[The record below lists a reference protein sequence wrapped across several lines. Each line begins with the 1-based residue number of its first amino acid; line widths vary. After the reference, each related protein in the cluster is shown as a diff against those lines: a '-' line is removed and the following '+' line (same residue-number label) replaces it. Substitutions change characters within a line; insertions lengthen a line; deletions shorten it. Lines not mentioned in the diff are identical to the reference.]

1 MRNALIERI
10 DDAQARFEAREPS
23 ILAFL
28 PEDGRFDRLR
38 REARSLGERYPDP
51 DRRPPLFGVL
61 FGVKDIFHVEGWPT
75 RAGSRLP
82 PRALHGTEAESV
94 SRLKAAGALMLGK
107 TVTTEFAH
115 FTPGPTRNPHDTGHT
130 PGGSSS
136 GSAAAVAAGF
146 CDLALG
152 TQTIGSIVRPASF
165 CGVVGLKPTCDRI
178 SARGVIPL
186 APSLDHVG
194 CFAADVHGAIRA
206 ARVLYTTWHDAP
218 PRVRTPVFGI
228 PDGPY
233 LQRAPADTLEWF
245 TGVCRALAD
254 AGHACRHVPVMAD
267 FQDVCERHQV
277 ILAAEAARVHAS
289 WFREYEAL
297 YGPKIADL
305 IRRGRSTTDEQLDV
319 ARAGQAAFRSGLR
332 RLMAE
337 SRIDAWI
344 CPSALG
350 PAPKGLES
358 TGDPVMNL
366 PWTQAGMPVVGLPAG
381 RHPAG
386 LPMGLQVVA
395 AWNDD
400 ELLLAHAEKL
410 QRVTNQL

>member
-1 MRNALIERI
+1 MRNDLIDRI
-10 DDAQARFEAREPS
+10 DDARARFEAREPS
-23 ILAFL
+23 IQAFL

-38 REARSLGERYPDP
+38 REARSLCERYPDP
-51 DRRPPLFGVL
+51 ERRPSLFGVL
-61 FGVKDIFHVEGWPT
+61 FGVKDIFHVDGWPT

-82 PRALHGTEAESV
+82 PRVLQGPEADSV

-146 CDLALG
+146 CALALG

-178 SARGVIPL
+178 SPRGVIPL

-194 CFAADVHGAIRA
+194 CFTADVHTARRA
-206 ARVLYTTWHDAP
+206 ARVLYAAWHDVP
-218 PRVRTPVFGI
+218 PPGRTPVLGI

-233 LQRAPADTLEWF
+233 LQRASADTLEWF
-245 TGVCRALAD
+245 AGVALALAD
-254 AGHACRHVPVMAD
+254 AGYACRHVPVMAD
-267 FQDVCERHQV
+267 FQDVCERHEI
-277 ILAAEAARVHAS
+277 ILAAEAARVHGG

-297 YGPKIADL
+297 YGPKLADL
-305 IRRGRSTTDEQLDV
+305 VRRGQSTTDGQLDA
-319 ARAGQAAFRSGLR
+319 ARAGQAAFRAGLR
-332 RLMAE
+332 RLMTE

-344 CPSALG
+344 CPAAVG

-366 PWTQAGMPVVGLPAG
+366 PWTQAGLPVVGLPAG
-381 RHPAG
+381 RHPTG

-400 ELLLAHAEKL
+400 EVLLAHAEKL
-410 QRVTNQL
+410 ERVTRQL